1 MEEREKFGEN
11 CVRGEICIDGF
22 VEIFFSPLV
31 FWRKIDYYKSWVN
44 QLAKLNFSNKT
55 FLPTTMYIPER
66 ANFIF
71 GWSIYIE
78 DECAYLQN
86 NMIAAENI
94 SGKINIDALNEAMPL
109 RATFDDEN
117 REISEWKTTRLSVFD
132 FSNRLKQ
139 KLKM

>member
-1 MEEREKFGEN
+1 
-11 CVRGEICIDGF
+11 
-22 VEIFFSPLV
+22 
-31 FWRKIDYYKSWVN
+31 
-44 QLAKLNFSNKT
+44 
-55 FLPTTMYIPER
+55 MYIPER

-78 DECAYLQN
+78 DEWAYLQN

-94 SGKINIDALNEAMPL
+94 SGKINIDALDEAMPL

-117 REISEWKTTRLSVFD
+117 REISEWKTSRLSVFD